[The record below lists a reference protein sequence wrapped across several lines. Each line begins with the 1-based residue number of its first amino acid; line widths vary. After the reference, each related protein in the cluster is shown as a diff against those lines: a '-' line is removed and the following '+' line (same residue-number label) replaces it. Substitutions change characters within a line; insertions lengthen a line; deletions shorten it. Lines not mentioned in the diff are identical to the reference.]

1 MTRDPLEHARAESRA
16 RLWQHR
22 LHEDLLV
29 NERHNFF
36 LVAESL
42 FVVAYSELHDRT
54 APAAIVAGAGL
65 LLALVWVY
73 VAARMRA
80 IGLAVHDRTRERLPD
95 FAELWDARPRWVRS
109 HAWPSSGFV
118 FAYVVPVLLA
128 VLWIVL
134 GVATRLSW

>member
-1 MTRDPLEHARAESRA
+1 MARDPADEAGAESRA

-22 LHEDLLV
+22 LHEDLLF

-42 FVVAYSELHDRT
+42 LVVAYSELYDRT

-80 IGLAVHDRTRERLPD
+80 IGLAVHARSCEQLPD
-95 FAELWDARPRWVRS
+95 FAETWRLRPRWLTSR
-109 HAWPSSGFV
+109 AWPSSGFV

-134 GVATRLSW
+134 GVAALLSW